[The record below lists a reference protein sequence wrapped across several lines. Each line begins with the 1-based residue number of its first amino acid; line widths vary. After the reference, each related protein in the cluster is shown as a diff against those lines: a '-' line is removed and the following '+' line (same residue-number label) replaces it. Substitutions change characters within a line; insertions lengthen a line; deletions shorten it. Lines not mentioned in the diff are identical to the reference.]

1 MTKIVLNNC
10 YGGFNLSNDAIELYF
25 ELSGE
30 TPHIV
35 TEGEYKFYY
44 KIPDWNTFQANGYI
58 GDDLSA
64 TVSRT
69 DPILVE
75 VVEQFAK
82 AESEAGGYCSRLI
95 VLDIP
100 AGSHYRICEGDGLE
114 WIEYR
119 DQVQWEVA

>member
-10 YGGFNLSNDAIELYF
+10 YGGFSLSNEATELYF

-35 TEGEYKFYY
+35 TEGDNKYY
-44 KIPDWNTFQANGYI
+44 YRMPDWDIFLADGCVV
-58 GDDLSA
+58 DEF

-75 VVEQFAK
+75 VVEQFTK
-82 AESEAGGYCSRLI
+82 AESEAGGNCSQLI

-100 AGSHYRICEGDGLE
+100 AGSHYRIRDYDGRE

-119 DQVQWEVA
+119 DKIEWEVA

>member
-10 YGGFNLSNDAIELYF
+10 YGGFDLSDDASELYF
-25 ELSGE
+25 QLSGK

-35 TEGEYKFYY
+35 TDGDIKFYY
-44 KIPDWNTFQANGYI
+44 RIPDWDTFQANGCV
-58 GDDLSA
+58 GEELSA
-64 TVSRT
+64 FVSRT

-75 VVEQFAK
+75 VVELFA
-82 AESEAGGYCSRLI
+82 AVESEAGGYCSRLI

-100 AGSHYRICEGDGLE
+100 AGSHYRICEYDGKE

-119 DQVQWEVA
+119 DEVQWEVA

>member
-10 YGGFNLSNDAIELYF
+10 YGGFNLSNEATELYF
-25 ELSGE
+25 QLKGE

-35 TEGEYKFYY
+35 TEGDNKYY
-44 KIPDWNTFQANGYI
+44 YRMPNWDIFLANGCV
-58 GDDLSA
+58 GDEF

-75 VVEQFAK
+75 VVEQFTK
-82 AESEAGGYCSRLI
+82 AESEAGGYCSQLI

-100 AGSHYRICEGDGLE
+100 AGSHYRIREYDGRE

-119 DQVQWEVA
+119 DKIEWKVA